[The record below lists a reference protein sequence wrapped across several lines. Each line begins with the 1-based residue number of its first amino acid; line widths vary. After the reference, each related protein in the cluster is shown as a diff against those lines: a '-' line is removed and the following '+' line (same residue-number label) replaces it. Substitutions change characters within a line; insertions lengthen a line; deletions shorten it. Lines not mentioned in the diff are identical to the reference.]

1 MHALR
6 QRTPEPWM
14 AEAGLLRF
22 LYIRAQRVL
31 DLIALLGQNAHLIG
45 IVLPTQGH
53 PSIANRR
60 IETDS
65 AGAAATVPLETG
77 QQIPEIPTLIP

>member
-1 MHALR
+1 
-6 QRTPEPWM
+6 M

-22 LYIRAQRVL
+22 AYIRAQRVL
-31 DLIALLGQNAHLIG
+31 DLVALPGQNAHLIG

-53 PSIANRR
+53 PSIADRR

-65 AGAAATVPLETG
+65 DGAAATVPLEIG